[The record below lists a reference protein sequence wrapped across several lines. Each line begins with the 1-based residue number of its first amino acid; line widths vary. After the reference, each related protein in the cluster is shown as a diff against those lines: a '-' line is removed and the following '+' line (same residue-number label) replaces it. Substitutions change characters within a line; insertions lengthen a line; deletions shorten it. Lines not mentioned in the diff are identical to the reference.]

1 MKKAKK
7 TSDQMRKDTID
18 ALNLFINNLKEYLRE
33 GEYEIDY
40 VDREIYTK
48 KLRGINLNLND
59 HRLVIRQDNAEVMFY
74 LEMKVENLLNQ
85 KLMDDYDR
93 LSIDSEILRHEE
105 ALKELKAQKANL
117 AQAAFQQIDEDEV
130 GS

>member
-48 KLRGINLNLND
+48 KLRGINLHLDD